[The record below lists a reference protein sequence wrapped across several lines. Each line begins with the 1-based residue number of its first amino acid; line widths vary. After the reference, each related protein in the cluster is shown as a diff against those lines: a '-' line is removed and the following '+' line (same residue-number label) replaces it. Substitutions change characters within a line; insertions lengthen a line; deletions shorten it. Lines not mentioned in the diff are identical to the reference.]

1 LLSGWEAEMKIEF
14 SQIENKQTNK
24 QTNKQNSQTNKQ
36 TNEQTMSFCVRAN
49 CDDDLV

>member
-1 LLSGWEAEMKIEF
+1 MKIEF